1 MVPTVTPAAPSRR
14 GERIRSNH
22 SPSPESAPRLP
33 EMQPPRVAIQTPD
46 QSSSRTRATEE
57 PSTELPG
64 VGRGYPPLRSSLR
77 ESDGIRIMQRNQ
89 SGSSS
94 RTDRD
99 TYAKDGSDE
108 GGPEDDHVSV
118 TSNVSEA
125 GSSPIEKARI
135 TDAEKH
141 RLLSNQELMHKPRV
155 VKAVQQVASA
165 KVANDGTSTV
175 GEVKTL
181 TVPPPPMRPST
192 KNPDYVKESNKC
204 RVTELLSL
212 KTELV
217 KQRRRSPCA
226 RAPPPALRAGQTARA
241 VPRGTARSPPRAS

>member
-1 MVPTVTPAAPSRR
+1 
-14 GERIRSNH
+14 
-22 SPSPESAPRLP
+22 
-33 EMQPPRVAIQTPD
+33 
-46 QSSSRTRATEE
+46 
-57 PSTELPG
+57 
-64 VGRGYPPLRSSLR
+64 
-77 ESDGIRIMQRNQ
+77 MQRNQ

-99 TYAKDGSDE
+99 TYAEDGSDE

-217 KQRRRSPCA
+217 KVIQRFYETSFYGRSMPPIADSIVVFDVQVVRVSSRSFYSGIACQHSTGLYAPERTGSSRTFDSVCFTWPYCVAAWVYRRSCKDQRGQA
-226 RAPPPALRAGQTARA
+226 ELLRFGL
-241 VPRGTARSPPRAS
+241 